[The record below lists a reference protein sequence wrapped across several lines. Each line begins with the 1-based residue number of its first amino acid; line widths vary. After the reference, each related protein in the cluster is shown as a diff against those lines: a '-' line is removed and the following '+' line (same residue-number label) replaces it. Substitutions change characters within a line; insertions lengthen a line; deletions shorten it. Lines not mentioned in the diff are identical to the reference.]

1 MDNIIY
7 ILLFILLVLFIIYF
21 FMIHRRREK
30 FENLF
35 TNGSCCSEDQIRECN
50 TFGKSGVC
58 NYFKNNNSC
67 LCQNAD

>member
-1 MDNIIY
+1 
-7 ILLFILLVLFIIYF
+7 
-21 FMIHRRREK
+21 MIHRRREK